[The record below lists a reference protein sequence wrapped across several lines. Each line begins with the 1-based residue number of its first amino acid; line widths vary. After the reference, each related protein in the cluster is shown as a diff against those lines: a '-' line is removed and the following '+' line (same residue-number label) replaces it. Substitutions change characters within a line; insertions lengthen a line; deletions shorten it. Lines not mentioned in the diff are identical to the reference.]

1 MRRPVFHI
9 FYINNATDA
18 NYVCKS
24 AYTLGLII
32 IDKRFF
38 FCYDYDNN
46 SSPDGER
53 CMKEKISKWCHGMAF
68 NIIFAVVA
76 LLVVFGIVSGVMGYL
91 IFTDS
96 FKDEYSVSTYHMAD
110 AATALINGDNI
121 DSYLEGKNKEEYQK
135 TKGKFDTFCE
145 KMSVTLLYVIKVD
158 TSDYGRFVSIFNSV
172 NNSVGNENYTPW
184 ELGHKRDTTNDEY
197 REKYKAIYEKKEKYE
212 TVYRINYFNGKYP
225 HVTTIVPVM
234 DSNEDVVAVLCVQRP
249 MSEMAEVGDRYLRNI
264 CYSTFILA
272 VIATIFASF
281 FIRKKYVKPLSKV
294 SDEAT
299 RFAAENTKAEPLGDI
314 SKISELHSLA
324 QSIDKMETD
333 MLRYIDNLTA
343 ITSERERLAAELS
356 IAATIQENSIPN
368 DFPAFPDRNEFDI
381 YASMT
386 PAKEVGGDFYNFFMI
401 DDDHLAI
408 LIGDVSG
415 KGIPASLF
423 MMVTNILLSDRTKM
437 GGTPAEIL
445 SFVNDNL
452 YEHNTADMFVTIWLG
467 ILEIST
473 GKIIAS
479 NAGHE
484 DAAICSEG
492 GSFELFKTRH
502 GFVVGGMGGL
512 KYSNFE
518 FELNKGD
525 KLFIYTDGV
534 PEATDKNEEM
544 FGLEKTIN
552 ALNENKEGSPK
563 EILEGVRA
571 SVNAFVGSAPQFDD
585 LTMLCLEY
593 KGGNKD

>member
-1 MRRPVFHI
+1 M
-9 FYINNATDA
+9 T
-18 NYVCKS
+18 K
-24 AYTLGLII
+24 
-32 IDKRFF
+32 
-38 FCYDYDNN
+38 
-46 SSPDGER
+46 
-53 CMKEKISKWCHGMAF
+53 KISKWRHGIAF

-76 LLVVFGIVSGVMGYL
+76 LLVVFGIVSGALGYFV
-91 IFTDS
+91 FTDS
-96 FKDEYSVSTYHMAD
+96 FKNEYSVSTYHMAD
-110 AATALINGDNI
+110 TATALINGDNV
-121 DSYLEGKNKEEYQK
+121 DSYLDGKNKVEYKK
-135 TKGKFDTFCE
+135 TQEKFDIFCE

-172 NNSVGNENYTPW
+172 NNSVGNENYTAW

-197 REKYKAIYEKKEKYE
+197 REKYKAIYEKKAKYE

-225 HVTTIVPVM
+225 HITTIVPVM
-234 DSNEDVVAVLCVQRP
+234 NSKGKVVSVLCVQRP
-249 MSEMAEVGDRYLRNI
+249 MSEMAEVGERYLRNI
-264 CYSTFILA
+264 VYSTFGLA
-272 VIATIFASF
+272 VIAMVFASL
-281 FIRKKYVKPLSKV
+281 FIRKRFVKPIAKV
-294 SDEAT
+294 SSEAT
-299 RFAAENTKAEPLGDI
+299 RFAEENTKSEPLGDI
-314 SKISELHSLA
+314 SKISELRSLA

-368 DFPAFPDRNEFDI
+368 DFPAFPDRSEFDI

-386 PAKEVGGDFYNFFMI
+386 PAKEVGGDFYNFFMV

-437 GGTPAEIL
+437 GGSPAEIL

-452 YEHNTADMFVTIWLG
+452 CEHNTADMFVTIWLG

-473 GKIIAS
+473 GKVIAA

-484 DAAICSEG
+484 DAAIYRESG
-492 GSFELFKTRH
+492 DFELYKTPH
-502 GFVVGGMGGL
+502 GFVVGGFSGV
-512 KYSNFE
+512 KYKDFE
-518 FELNKGD
+518 FKLNKGD
-525 KLFIYTDGV
+525 KIFIYTDGV
-534 PEATDKNEEM
+534 PEATDKNEKM
-544 FGLEKTIN
+544 FGLDNTIK
-552 ALNENKEGSPK
+552 ALNENKESSPK
-563 EILEGVRA
+563 KILDGIHS
-571 SVNAFVGSAPQFDD
+571 SVDAFVGDAPQFDD

-593 KGGNKD
+593 KGDSSKSSEQE